1 MSKNIW
7 IIIPVHNRRET
18 TRACLANLRAHGE
31 LEKFQVCVVDDA
43 SSDGTAEMLA
53 AEYPE
58 IKVIQGNGHLYW
70 GGGIATGM
78 MAARAASAD
87 VHVWLNDDCLPDENS
102 IACVVERART
112 TRGMCG
118 GICRDSEDP
127 TLVTYSGSK
136 YGVSGLIQPLPGQ
149 YEAVDIMNGNLVAIH
164 AEAVERAAAH
174 GSLLRLVVVAFLEGG
189 RGVGR

>member
-1 MSKNIW
+1 MKWGRCFNKSESRKAARDSEIAPAQRHLNTQTPTALRNRYTGRAAATKNVSENIW

-18 TRACLANLRAHGE
+18 TRACLSNLRALGE
-31 LEKFQVCVVDDA
+31 LEKYQVCVVDDA

-58 IKVIQGNGHLYW
+58 IKVIQGTGHLYW

-78 MAARAASAD
+78 MAAQAASAD

-136 YGVSGLIQPLPGQ
+136 Y
-149 YEAVDIMNGNLVAIH
+149 
-164 AEAVERAAAH
+164 
-174 GSLLRLVVVAFLEGG
+174 
-189 RGVGR
+189 